1 MFAVH
6 EKELDDIK
14 TQYTDFVKILNEHDR
29 IILNNNG
36 KNEAVLINIEDYK
49 EFESYTHKNYVIK
62 KLKET
67 ENLVKNNETGWIDE
81 DTFWG
86 ND

>member
-49 EFESYTHKNYVIK
+49 EFESYMHKNYVIK

>member
-6 EKELDDIK
+6 VKELDDIK
-14 TQYTDFVKILNEHDR
+14 TQYTDFVNKLNEHDR
-29 IILNNNG
+29 IILKNNG
-36 KNEAVLINIEDYK
+36 KNEAVLINIDDYN
-49 EFESYTHKNYVIK
+49 EFESFAHKNYIKK

-67 ENLVKNNETGWIDE
+67 ENLVENKNVGWIDE
-81 DTFWG
+81 GEFWE